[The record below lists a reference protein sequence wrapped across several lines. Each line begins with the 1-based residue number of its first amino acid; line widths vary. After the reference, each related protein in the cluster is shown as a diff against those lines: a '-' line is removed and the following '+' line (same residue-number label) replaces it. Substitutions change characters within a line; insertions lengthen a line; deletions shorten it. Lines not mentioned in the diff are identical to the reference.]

1 MLAFQQNTHICP
13 CLALPFKIIW
23 CYSLSFWLA
32 IDLVLAKEGYSFAK
46 RTRPCFERCCTS
58 KQWNKLKLFIWYLAW
73 NCVYISD
80 GNDFHLHDEMD
91 IYIPLIGQ
99 KTCLVVCNA

>member
-1 MLAFQQNTHICP
+1 MQNKHAP
-13 CLALPFKIIW
+13 VFKG
-23 CYSLSFWLA
+23 
-32 IDLVLAKEGYSFAK
+32 VG
-46 RTRPCFERCCTS
+46 TS

-80 GNDFHLHDEMD
+80 GKDFHLHDEMD

-99 KTCLVVCNA
+99 RTERVWFFLTLSTSC